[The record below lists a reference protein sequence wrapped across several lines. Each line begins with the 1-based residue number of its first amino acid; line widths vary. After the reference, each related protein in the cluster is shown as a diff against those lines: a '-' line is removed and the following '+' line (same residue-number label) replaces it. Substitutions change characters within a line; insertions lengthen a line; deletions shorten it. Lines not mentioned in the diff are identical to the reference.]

1 MWPLG
6 YPLCP
11 GLACLPVCGPDPC
24 SPLQAHAGPPFP
36 LWLPASSVLS
46 PGHPTGPC
54 LAGKLSGLSPSLL
67 HILTIAVHRALR
79 EEGTGYL
86 QLPEFISSVCTS
98 VNWAELHADLGQFL
112 HPANIHLPR
121 CQALHGRMDLWLS
134 PPHQRSEGPG
144 VRGPG
149 HRVQSGQWPGVQRTE

>member
-1 MWPLG
+1 MR
-6 YPLCP
+6 
-11 GLACLPVCGPDPC
+11 
-24 SPLQAHAGPPFP
+24 QR
-36 LWLPASSVLS
+36 
-46 PGHPTGPC
+46 
-54 LAGKLSGLSPSLL
+54 AGKLSGLSPSLV
-67 HILTIAVHRALR
+67 HILTVAGHRALR

-149 HRVQSGQWPGVQRTE
+149 RRVQSGQWPGVQRTE